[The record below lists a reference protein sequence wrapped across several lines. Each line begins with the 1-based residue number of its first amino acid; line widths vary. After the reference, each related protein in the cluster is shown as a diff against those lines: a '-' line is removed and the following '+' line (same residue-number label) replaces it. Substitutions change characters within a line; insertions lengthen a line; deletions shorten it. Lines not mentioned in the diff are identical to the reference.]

1 MLGLEDGD
9 LVEIASE
16 HAAILGIA
24 EAAPELRRGV
34 VSMAHCYGEGDE
46 EDGAEGADPAA
57 KVRAVGSSTGRLVDN
72 LRDFDPYTGI
82 PRMSAIDVSIR
93 KA

>member
-1 MLGLEDGD
+1 M
-9 LVEIASE
+9 SE
-16 HAAILGIA
+16 AGEAIA

-46 EDGAEGADPAA
+46 EDEAGDAA
-57 KVRAVGSSTGRLVDN
+57 ATARVRALGSSTGRLVDN

-93 KA
+93 RAERRA